1 MVSQV
6 LNTPLDKNSDN
17 RLLIS
22 SIMHTSLLPR
32 SIFKMSLQATL
43 LNKEEREST
52 EKDFLDINR
61 RILRYES
68 VSEKVRMR
76 YRRFR
81 RNPLS
86 INLRRMTK
94 NKTKRLAHSRKMN
107 IFAHSRY
114 TKMKRLVENMN
125 QSNSNRFSQRSSSL
139 ESREAQALEGCWTGR
154 GSEILTCNENFKTVN
169 NKVTSNTNE
178 KACVKSKQGLVSILF
193 GFYRW

>member
-6 LNTPLDKNSDN
+6 LNTPLDKNKDN
-17 RLLIS
+17 LRWIS

-32 SIFKMSLQATL
+32 SIFKMFFQTTLQ
-43 LNKEEREST
+43 NKEERESS

-114 TKMKRLVENMN
+114 TKMKRLVENLN

-169 NKVTSNTNE
+169 KVTSNTNE
-178 KACVKSKQGLVSILF
+178 KACVKSKQGLVSILS

>member
-6 LNTPLDKNSDN
+6 LNTPLDKNKDN
-17 RLLIS
+17 LRWIS

-32 SIFKMSLQATL
+32 SIFKMFFQTTLQ
-43 LNKEEREST
+43 NKEERESS

-169 NKVTSNTNE
+169 KVTSNTNE

>member
-1 MVSQV
+1 MS
-6 LNTPLDKNSDN
+6 LIMRNLPLA
-17 RLLIS
+17 
-22 SIMHTSLLPR
+22 R
-32 SIFKMSLQATL
+32 SIFSMSFQKTL
-43 LNKEEREST
+43 LNEKKRDSS

-76 YRRFR
+76 YRKFR

-125 QSNSNRFSQRSSSL
+125 QSNSSRFSQRSSSL
-139 ESREAQALEGCWTGR
+139 ESRKADKYEAQVLEGGLTGR
-154 GSEILTCNENFKTVN
+154 GSEILTCKENLKTI
-169 NKVTSNTNE
+169 TSHTSE
-178 KACVKSKQGLVSILF
+178 KACLKSKQGLVSILF
-193 GFYRW
+193 GLTWR

>member
-6 LNTPLDKNSDN
+6 LNTPLDKNKDN
-17 RLLIS
+17 LRWIS

-32 SIFKMSLQATL
+32 SIFKMFFQTTLQ
-43 LNKEEREST
+43 NKEERESS

-169 NKVTSNTNE
+169 KVTSNTNE
-178 KACVKSKQGLVSILF
+178 KACVKSKQGLVSILS